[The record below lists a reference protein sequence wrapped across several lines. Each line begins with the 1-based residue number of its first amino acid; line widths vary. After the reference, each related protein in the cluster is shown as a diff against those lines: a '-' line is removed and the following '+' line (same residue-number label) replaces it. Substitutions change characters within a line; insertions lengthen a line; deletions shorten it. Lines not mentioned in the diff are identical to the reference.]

1 MESAEKLVV
10 SPTVPPIARE
20 QYNKLAATLHQA
32 RLERDIRVVMVTS
45 AVPGEGK
52 TFTAANLALTLSELY
67 RHQVLLI
74 DADLRRPTVHTVF
87 GIANERGLS
96 DLLAVEGPMPLVK
109 LGSCLSLLTAG
120 DSGGNPMKTLI
131 SARMRAF
138 VKEAR
143 TMFDWVVVDTAPVGL
158 LSDAKLVASTVDL
171 TLLVV
176 LAGKTPYDVVQAAA
190 ASLGPEQIFGVV
202 LNRVPEAALPHPYH
216 EGYYVDYRA
225 GRAGTQR

>member
-1 MESAEKLVV
+1 
-10 SPTVPPIARE
+10 
-20 QYNKLAATLHQA
+20 
-32 RLERDIRVVMVTS
+32 
-45 AVPGEGK
+45 
-52 TFTAANLALTLSELY
+52 
-67 RHQVLLI
+67 
-74 DADLRRPTVHTVF
+74 
-87 GIANERGLS
+87 
-96 DLLAVEGPMPLVK
+96 
-109 LGSCLSLLTAG
+109 
-120 DSGGNPMKTLI
+120 
-131 SARMRAF
+131 
-138 VKEAR
+138 
-143 TMFDWVVVDTAPVGL
+143 VDTAPVGL